1 MKLRQFISS
10 RKRRLQAA
18 FSLAETSIALGVL
31 GTSAVAMLT
40 GITNGFFTMQLAREN
55 VRATQ
60 ILLEKVE
67 TIRLYDW
74 DQINDPGFIPTNF
87 VSYYDPNSTNSVGL
101 TYRGTLTISD
111 PTPVTSSYA
120 TEMRQVTVRLD
131 WKTGNLPRNRTFTT
145 FIARDGLQNYIY

>member
-1 MKLRQFISS
+1 MKVRQFISS
-10 RKRRLQAA
+10 RKRRSQAA
-18 FSLAETSIALGVL
+18 FSLAESTIALGVL

-74 DQINDPGFIPTNF
+74 DQINTAGFIPTNF
-87 VSYYDPNSTNSVGL
+87 TTFYDPNATNSQGL
-101 TYRGTLTISD
+101 TYQGTLTISA
-111 PTPVTSSYA
+111 PPITSSYVA
-120 TEMRQVTVRLD
+120 DMRQVTVRLD
-131 WKTGNLPRNRTFTT
+131 WKTGHLDRTRTFTT